1 MFQLEAPN
9 KVGGESRQH
18 AQAAFSNLRH
28 AVEAKFDPQQW
39 LLSHDPVVATVWT
52 LRNSSVARSNV
63 PVGKWV
69 DRHIYPVLGMS
80 GWARAILG
88 MLTWDD
94 VCKLGPNP
102 KLDCPAAQTGNTAAA
117 QAAAMTLDACLISA
131 ETEESEVVNQCGQ
144 GISASSGASAGKV
157 TKLDVD
163 HKYTNLA
170 DDMAQRL
177 QAGQRTQWQHDDCG
191 SRIGS
196 STLAA
201 WSAGASITPLV
212 ESVNARG
219 KIAVSVLVDVSGSTS
234 YMSAELWSLACAM
247 RNALIRAGHAAAVDR
262 WDGEDHTNEESYGNH
277 SPVTVGWAE
286 PETWIHHQSDGGTCL
301 AYSATPAMGRLQS
314 SAPAGMRQLCIVIT
328 DGATTDTDRA
338 QFLRLA
344 ACPCVYVTVDHNANQ
359 QELEEEG
366 WACVIQVHS
375 TGMAD
380 VASDSKLLAM
390 LGAGD

>member
-9 KVGGESRQH
+9 KVGVESRQH

-28 AVEAKFDPQQW
+28 AVEAKFDPKQW
-39 LLSHDPVVATVWT
+39 LLTHDPVVAAVWT

-69 DRHIYPVLGMS
+69 DRHIYHVLGMG

-102 KLDCPAAQTGNTAAA
+102 KPTQAGYSTSGETAAA
-117 QAAAMTLDACLISA
+117 QAAAMTLNACLISA
-131 ETEESEVVNQCGQ
+131 ETEESEVVNQYQ
-144 GISASSGASAGKV
+144 GASSGASSSKV

-170 DDMAQRL
+170 DDLAQRL

-196 STLAA
+196 GTLAA
-201 WSAGASITPLV
+201 WTAGASITPLV

-219 KIAVSVLVDVSGSTS
+219 KIAVSMLVDVSGSTD
-234 YMSAELWSLACAM
+234 YMGTELWSLACAM

-262 WDGEDHTNEESYGNH
+262 WDSDNHTKEDVQSYY
-277 SPVTVGWAE
+277 SPVTVNWTE
-286 PETWIHHQSDGGTCL
+286 PETWIHHKSDGGTCL
-301 AYSATPAMGRLQS
+301 SDSATPAMGRLQS

-366 WACVIQVHS
+366 WACVIQVQS

-380 VASDSKLLAM
+380 VVGDAKLLAM